1 MDVGFEAMYTGDVAG
16 IEDFEVGQVVM
27 AEKDETGYR
36 ICSAGTDLSYTYVA
50 HVERVIDGDTILV
63 EIDCGFNIRVRQ
75 RLRLRGIDAPEM
87 STKAGERARVFVM
100 PVVGEG
106 TRILVQTRCDGS
118 V

>member
-16 IEDFEVGQVVM
+16 TEDFEVGQVVM

-75 RLRLRGIDAPEM
+75 RLRLRGIAPEM

>member
-1 MDVGFEAMYTGDVAG
+1 M
-16 IEDFEVGQVVM
+16 
-27 AEKDETGYR
+27 
-36 ICSAGTDLSYTYVA
+36 A

-63 EIDCGFNIRVRQ
+63 EIDCGFNIRARQ

-106 TRILVQTRCDGS
+106 ARILVQTRCDGS